1 MSEKKNSGLG
11 AESVAAKDPR
21 SVWTKFMSLNGSSI
35 LLATIAAFI
44 LFEIILQVRNPGSG
58 GLLFMTPSNLMGI
71 VRQQVYIG
79 VIAFGLTLVML
90 TGNIDLS
97 VGNMLTFL
105 CCICAKVMM
114 ATDNLAITLLVTLG
128 LGILCGVFNGVLVS
142 YVKLNSFI
150 TTLGSSSIYSALA
163 LMVSAG
169 TILVIPDNC
178 SAAFR
183 AMGKSSIGPIHIL
196 IVWFVLVAVVLGL
209 LLSRTVYGQQLY
221 AIGANPIAARFSGIR
236 YKRNITIA
244 YIITGLCVA
253 LAAVVMM
260 ANSLSSNPQS
270 GSSKEMEVILC
281 VVLGGVAVNGGKGS
295 VWGTVIGILFYGV
308 LSAGFTSLRM
318 PIHLQWAVM
327 GLIMLVALSLDVL
340 KGKGVKLWKRK

>member
-11 AESVAAKDPR
+11 AESVVAKDPR

-105 CCICAKVMM
+105 CCVCAKVMM
-114 ATDNLAITLLVTLG
+114 ATDNLALTLLATLG
-128 LGILCGVFNGVLVS
+128 LGVLCGVFNGVLVS

-150 TTLGSSSIYSALA
+150 TSLGSSSIFSALA
-163 LMVSAG
+163 MMVSAG
-169 TILVIPDNC
+169 TILVIPDSC

-183 AMGKSSIGPIHIL
+183 AMGKSALGPVHIL
-196 IVWFVLVAVVLGL
+196 IVWFVLVAVILGL

-244 YIITGLCVA
+244 YIITGLCVG
-253 LAAVVMM
+253 LAAVIMM

-281 VVLGGVAVNGGKGS
+281 VVLGGVAVNGGKGTAFH
-295 VWGTVIGILFYGV
+295 VLLGVFIMRVISQIMVALYLSTDMVNLITGV
-308 LSAGFTSLRM
+308 LLILVLIIDRFTSTKE
-318 PIHLQWAVM
+318 VE
-327 GLIMLVALSLDVL
+327 
-340 KGKGVKLWKRK
+340 